1 MGLPV
6 SAPNISTTSILGVA
20 PFKEMLYGAQLR
32 YLARLLKQDDR
43 RWSKDAFFDHF
54 LGNWDSPYLRYM
66 DEIRDEVNL
75 PKWPT
80 TSKEVEV
87 ALTHHF
93 VEENNQEI
101 ERLCLPALR
110 PLDKRERMEF
120 ANESRESQVFNTHTS
135 TVLLHLI
142 FT

>member
-1 MGLPV
+1 
-6 SAPNISTTSILGVA
+6 
-20 PFKEMLYGAQLR
+20 MLYGAQLR
-32 YLARLLKQDDR
+32 YLARLLKQDER

-54 LGNWDSPYLRYM
+54 LGNWNSPYLRYM
-66 DEIRDEVNL
+66 EEIKDELNL
-75 PKWPT
+75 HKWPT

-93 VEENNQEI
+93 VEVNNQEI

-120 ANESRESQVFNTHTS
+120 ANESRESQVFDNQTS
-135 TVLLHLI
+135 TFLFHLI
-142 FT
+142 ST